1 MPSYA
6 KARSKSA
13 VGGLSPGAP
22 RVTSDS
28 AWSASKPYRQESCHS
43 LRVTLLSSVVPR
55 LGRQPD
61 CRTGITASFGGAYHG

>member
-22 RVTSDS
+22 RVTE
-28 AWSASKPYRQESCHS
+28 RFGM
-43 LRVTLLSSVVPR
+43 VPE
-55 LGRQPD
+55 Q
-61 CRTGITASFGGAYHG
+61 AVHAGGLPLAARHTPFECGA